1 MQPVKQLKSLEIGEL
16 GGRMM
21 ATRVRMTDLEEPDN
35 FTEVSYENMSFDVE
49 LEDRLFTVFA
59 LQSGQAR

>member
-1 MQPVKQLKSLEIGEL
+1 
-16 GGRMM
+16 M
-21 ATRVRMTDLEEPDN
+21 ATRMRMTDLEEPDN
-35 FTEVSYENMSFDVE
+35 FTELSYENMSFDVE